1 MTVIMGHK
9 TANKMY
15 LGADNR
21 VCTTED
27 KFIRDDDNKIVV
39 VNKNVAV
46 AFAGNAGMQLLFEK
60 IIKNQKDD
68 IVVEDV
74 LKHLETVYAISNI
87 LYFVKKYRS
96 ALNCA
101 SRFIVAGKNRN
112 GDYCMYTMSIV
123 NRKLEKPRLV
133 EGVIFPP
140 SDANA
145 KECFEIY
152 DNHIKA
158 SDPNFIQNT
167 IKDISKISK
176 VISSSGDIWIY
187 DMVAKDSSLEHFE

>member
-46 AFAGNAGMQLLFEK
+46 AFAGNGGMQLLFEK
-60 IIKNQKDD
+60 IIKNQNED

-74 LKHLETVYAISNI
+74 LKHLETVYAISNV
-87 LYFVKKYRS
+87 LYLVKKYRT
-96 ALNCA
+96 ALDCA
-101 SRFIVAGKNRN
+101 SRFIIAGKNRA
-112 GDYCMYTMSIV
+112 GEYCMYTMSIV
-123 NRKLEKPRLV
+123 NRKLEKPHLV
-133 EGVIFPP
+133 DGVMFPP
-140 SDANA
+140 SDANE
-145 KECFEIY
+145 KQCFEIY
-152 DNHIKA
+152 NKHIKT
-158 SDPNFIQNT
+158 SDPNFVQNI

-176 VISSSGDIWIY
+176 VISSSGDIWTY
-187 DMVAKDSSLEHFE
+187 DITTGESSLKHFE

>member
-1 MTVIMGHK
+1 MTVIMGQK

-27 KFIRDDDNKIVV
+27 KFIRDNDNKIVV

-60 IIKNQKDD
+60 IIKNQKED

-74 LKHLETVYAISNI
+74 LKCLENVYTISNV
-87 LYFVKKYRS
+87 LYLVKKYRT
-96 ALNCA
+96 ALDCA
-101 SRFIVAGKNRN
+101 SRFIIAGKNRT
-112 GDYCMYTMSIV
+112 GEYCMYTMSIV
-123 NRKLEKPRLV
+123 NRKLERPQLV
-133 EGVIFPP
+133 DKAVFSP
-140 SDANA
+140 SDVNV
-145 KECFEIY
+145 KECNKIY
-152 DNHIKA
+152 DKYIKT

-176 VISSSGDIWIY
+176 VISSSGDIWMCDITTGE
-187 DMVAKDSSLEHFE
+187 SSLEHFE

>member
-27 KFIRDDDNKIVV
+27 EFIRDDDNKIVV

-60 IIKNQKDD
+60 IIKNQKED

-74 LKHLETVYAISNI
+74 LKHLETVYRISKI
-87 LYFVKKYRS
+87 LYLRKKYRA

-101 SRFIVAGKNRN
+101 SRFIVAGKNSN
-112 GDYCMYTMSIV
+112 GKCCMYIMSII

-133 EGVIFPP
+133 DEFMFPP
-140 SDANA
+140 SDADA
-145 KECFEIY
+145 KECYEIY
-152 DNHIKA
+152 GKHVKT
-158 SDPNFIQNT
+158 SDPNFIQNI

-176 VISSSGDIWIY
+176 VISSSGDIWTY
-187 DMVAKDSSLEHFE
+187 DITTGESSLKHFE

>member
-27 KFIRDDDNKIVV
+27 EFIRDDDDKIVV

-46 AFAGNAGMQLLFEK
+46 AFSGNAGMQLLFRM
-60 IIKNQKDD
+60 IIKNKKED
-68 IVVEDV
+68 IRVEDV
-74 LKHLETVYAISNI
+74 LKYLKTVYRISKI
-87 LYFVKKYRS
+87 LYLRKKYRV

-101 SRFIVAGKNRN
+101 SRFIIAGKNRA
-112 GDYCMYTMSIV
+112 DEYCMYTVSIV
-123 NRKLEKPRLV
+123 NRKLEKPHLV
-133 EGVIFPP
+133 DGFMFPP
-140 SDANA
+140 SDADA
-145 KECFEIY
+145 KQCFEIY
-152 DNHIKA
+152 NKHIKT
-158 SDPNFIQNT
+158 SDPNFIQNI

-176 VISSSGDIWIY
+176 VISSSGDIWTY
-187 DMVAKDSSLEHFE
+187 DITTGESSLEHFE

>member
-1 MTVIMGHK
+1 MTVIIGQK
-9 TANKMY
+9 IANKLY

-27 KFIRDDDNKIVV
+27 EFIRDDDNKIVV

-60 IIKNQKDD
+60 IIKNQKED

-74 LKHLETVYAISNI
+74 LKHLETVYKFSNV
-87 LYFVKKYRS
+87 LYLIKKYRS
-96 ALNCA
+96 ALDCA

-112 GDYCMYTMSIV
+112 GEYCMYTMSIL
-123 NRKLEKPRLV
+123 NRKLEEPRLV
-133 EGVIFPP
+133 DGFMFPP

-152 DNHIKA
+152 NKHIKA

-167 IKDISKISK
+167 IKNISKISK
-176 VISSSGDIWIY
+176 VISSSGNIWTYDI
-187 DMVAKDSSLEHFE
+187 ATGESSLEHFE